1 MAGRYWYLE
10 KNKASEMVKACI
22 LFEKIF
28 GKRTY
33 SISTTVLFDLC
44 STIGPDNRI
53 TTWKLIGYFRE

>member
-10 KNKASEMVKACI
+10 KNKASEKVKACI

-53 TTWKLIGYFRE
+53 TFGS